1 MVAGEP
7 YKNTEVVCIIHYR
20 DIPELRTWMP
30 STSKALAQTAVKFR
44 PPDGPASKASAMP
57 NVVRQRVVCFAPL
70 RMVAGEPY
78 KNTEIV
84 SIQKSLLFSFH
95 GVSPQG
101 CNELKNIDAINKQK
115 HWLR

>member
-1 MVAGEP
+1 M
-7 YKNTEVVCIIHYR
+7 
-20 DIPELRTWMP
+20 
-30 STSKALAQTAVKFR
+30 KFR

-84 SIQKSLLFSFH
+84 SIQKKSPLLFSWSLSAGTFDAL
-95 GVSPQG
+95 VSGHPRG
-101 CNELKNIDAINKQK
+101 NRERSG
-115 HWLR
+115 LR